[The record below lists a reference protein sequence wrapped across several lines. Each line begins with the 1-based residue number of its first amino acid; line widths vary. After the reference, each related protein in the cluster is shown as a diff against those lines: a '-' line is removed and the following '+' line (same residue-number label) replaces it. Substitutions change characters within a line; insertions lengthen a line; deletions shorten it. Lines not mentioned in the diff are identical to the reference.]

1 MVKTA
6 STMTSLGSSAP
17 DFSLLNVDGRMV
29 GLHDFDNQPSL
40 LVIFMCNHCPFVKH
54 VAEELTRL
62 ARDYMPRGVA
72 VVGIN
77 SNDTATH
84 PGDSPEQMV
93 HEAEARGYPFPYLFD
108 ETQEVAQAYRAACTP
123 DFFLYDQ
130 ARKLV
135 YRGQL
140 DASRPGNGVPND
152 GRDLRAALDALL
164 TGKPLPEKQIPS
176 IGCNIKWRAGGEPAY
191 YDPAGVK

>member
-29 GLHDFDNQPSL
+29 GLHDFDDQPAL

-54 VAEELTRL
+54 VADELTRL
-62 ARDYMPRGVA
+62 ARDYLPRGVA

-130 ARKLV
+130 SRKLV

-164 TGKPLPEKQIPS
+164 AGKPLPEKQIPS
-176 IGCNIKWRAGGEPAY
+176 LGCNIKWRAGGEPSY